1 MESLRIFMVDADRD
15 FAESVAEVLESRVY
29 SVETANGA
37 QGAVQAASR
46 PGIPVGE
53 TEHAAGL

>member
-1 MESLRIFMVDADRD
+1 MKTLRIFVVDDDRD
-15 FAESVAEVLESRVY
+15 VAESLAEVLEARVY
-29 SVETANGA
+29 AVETANGA

-46 PGIPVGE
+46 PGISVGE